1 MLTGT
6 FAGLVQDAQ
15 DCIGTIARSIVD
27 AGNGFL
33 ATATAEFQA
42 VTQRCTRV
50 VNANVYA
57 GAASG

>member
-1 MLTGT
+1 MVGRFGLTNVTPVVG
-6 FAGLVQDAQ
+6 
-15 DCIGTIARSIVD
+15 S
-27 AGNGFL
+27 
-33 ATATAEFQA
+33 TATAEFQA